1 VIELSFR
8 RDLYSG
14 AAVEEALRA
23 FAEHAAIERIESEEA
38 FVLRVRAPEGVD
50 ERLLSDEL
58 DNYVLGAT
66 IERRGE

>member
-1 VIELSFR
+1 M
-8 RDLYSG
+8 
-14 AAVEEALRA
+14 EEALRA
-23 FAEHAAIERIESEEA
+23 FADHAAIERIESEEA